1 MRDVVS
7 ITFRPTELLGES
19 ESEKRVVFD
28 IYCVTDTNR
37 HFIIEMQRSKQSF
50 FQNRLI
56 TYDSRVVSSEV
67 ERGDME
73 YSIPTVISFII
84 MDYKSNEFVH
94 SEKAFHIVK
103 LKDDE
108 NMVYSEKKVFCFLEL
123 SKFAARNIGQLKD
136 INFLDDKQKWAFIL
150 KNMHQMEEQDLSGE
164 DEIFQK
170 LFEDCQFS
178 KLKKMEQKKYKKSL
192 MDYHD
197 VRDAMNVAREDGRK
211 EGREEGRIEGRKE
224 RAKQIA
230 RNMLTEGF
238 EPTLVTKI
246 TGLTIDEISSLMI
259 ND

>member
-1 MRDVVS
+1 MVKINQSQNKNNIGGIAENEHPFYINPLTDFG
-7 ITFRPTELLGES
+7 I
-19 ESEKRVVFD
+19 KRV
-28 IYCVTDTNR
+28 
-37 HFIIEMQRSKQSF
+37 F
-50 FQNRLI
+50 F
-56 TYDSRVVSSEV
+56 
-67 ERGDME
+67 
-73 YSIPTVISFII
+73 
-84 MDYKSNEFVH
+84 SNEFVH

-150 KNMHQMEEQDLSGE
+150 KNMHQMEEQDLSVE

-211 EGREEGRIEGRKE
+211 EGRIEGRKE